1 VVTSNSHS
9 ITKPLRGRPPIR
21 VWRIVGGAFLHFAVP
36 AYVVTVVVVTLFN
49 APTGAAVGD
58 LARLAL
64 GYSGWFLVGYAALTL
79 AATLAA
85 AAIEPLVGM
94 RRRRHDAINPGRA
107 AIDSQRRVTHA
118 LADARSLPGADLRRL
133 ADALAAPRW
142 DHDDERYQA
151 LSQDLEQVVHAMATA
166 NKTASDEA
174 RPDIVAL
181 ATRSLQRIDNT
192 LGDLT
197 AERSR
202 LDHGDARTVARYVE
216 NRYGSSDFA
225 GS

>member
-1 VVTSNSHS
+1 MRSSLSVRRPHS
-9 ITKPLRGRPPIR
+9 AKSP
-21 VWRIVGGAFLHFAVP
+21 VSSWRIVGGAFLHFAAPV
-36 AYVVTVVVVTLFN
+36 YLVTVAVVTLFN
-49 APTGAAVGD
+49 APAGAPASD

-64 GYSGWFLVGYAALTL
+64 GYSGWFLAGYAALAL

-85 AAIEPLVGM
+85 AAIESLVGI
-94 RRRRHDAINPGRA
+94 RRRRRDAIDPSRA
-107 AIDSQRRVTHA
+107 AIDSRRRVTHA

-133 ADALAAPRW
+133 TDALAAPRW

-151 LSQDLEQVVHAMATA
+151 LSQDLEQVVHAMAAA
-166 NKTASDEA
+166 NRTASDES

-181 ATRSLQRIDNT
+181 ATRSLQRIDET
-192 LGDLT
+192 LGGLA
-197 AERSR
+197 AERSQ

-216 NRYGSSDFA
+216 NRYGPSDFA